1 MGALLGRGVVG
12 SSPEGACKGTLD
24 GDPDDGS
31 GVGLVVLGACDGA
44 LLGESCGASVGD
56 DGSGV
61 GLVVLGACDGAL
73 LGESC
78 GASVGTFMGAR
89 LGVPVG
95 SEVGLTAGA
104 PVDCTVVSPC

>member
-12 SSPEGACKGTLD
+12 SSPEGACEGTLD

-44 LLGESCGASVGD
+44 LLGESCGASVR
-56 DGSGV
+56 
-61 GLVVLGACDGAL
+61 
-73 LGESC
+73 
-78 GASVGTFMGAR
+78 TFMGAR